1 MSKTLKRTVKFFLIV
16 TPFVLGMIGYTLAGH
31 PFLQAFYCSLHLY
44 GMGQK
49 ELPPN
54 VLIEIARWVGPF
66 ATAGLLLTIIKSAR
80 RHIHNLIAKLFSHSV
95 AVYGP
100 KDEKKAMLKALGR
113 RGIDMEGDAVN
124 ANCFIL
130 LGSENENFDIYR
142 TQLADKNKDVYLKC
156 ASLPEQAGKG
166 NLHLF
171 CPEETSARVFWEKNS
186 LYDLA
191 TANNNVLDV
200 VIVGF
205 EKLGREVLLSALH
218 GNIFDLDQKITY
230 HIIGENN
237 GFTDCYHEL
246 DKITDPVIFHPAAL
260 SENLEL
266 IKNADAVIV
275 TAQKDQLD
283 ILHTLIHAIPEKQ
296 FYVFSAHKDATA
308 LISTEFG
315 NTRLI
320 CFDWKKEAMNPANI
334 LREETVYHAKR
345 LNMCWSGKEDGPD
358 EEANALWADMDTFN
372 RYSNI
377 FAASYRHT
385 VVRKLGNDKLE
396 DKMEML
402 AELEHI
408 RWCRYHYLNNWTL
421 GTPDNGAN
429 KDKPK
434 RIHTCLI
441 PYAELSEP
449 MKENDRKNI
458 RYYLKINK

>member
-1 MSKTLKRTVKFFLIV
+1 MSKKLQRTVKFFLIV
-16 TPFVLGMIGYTLAGH
+16 IPFALGMIGYTLAGH
-31 PFLQAFYCSLHLY
+31 SFLQAFYWSLHLY

-54 VLIEIARWVGPF
+54 VYIEIARWVGPF
-66 ATAGLLLTIIKSAR
+66 ATAGILVSIFKAAR
-80 RHIHNLIAKLFSHSV
+80 RHVHNIIAKLFSHSV
-95 AVYGP
+95 AVYGAA
-100 KDEKKAMLKALGR
+100 DEKKAMLKALGR
-113 RGIDMEGDAVN
+113 RGIDMTGDAVN
-124 ANCFIL
+124 ANTFIL
-130 LGSENENFDIYR
+130 VGNEDENFEIYR
-142 TQLADKNKDVYLKC
+142 TQLADKKKDVYLKC

-171 CPEETSARVFWEKNS
+171 CPEETAARVFWEKNS

-191 TANNNVLDV
+191 EEKANVLDV
-200 VIVGF
+200 VIIGF

-218 GNIFDLDQKITY
+218 GNIFDLNQKITY
-230 HIIGENN
+230 HIIGEDN
-237 GFTDCYHEL
+237 GFTDYYHEL
-246 DKITDPVIFHPAAL
+246 DKITDPVVFHSSPVF
-260 SENLEL
+260 ENLEL
-266 IKNADAVIV
+266 IAKADRVIV

-283 ILHTLIHAIPEKQ
+283 LLKNLIHAIPEKQ
-296 FYVFSAHKDATA
+296 FCVFSAHKDATA
-308 LISTEFG
+308 LITDEFG
-315 NTRLI
+315 KTRLI
-320 CFDWKKEAMNPANI
+320 CFDWKKEAMDPDNI

-345 LNMCWSGKEDGPD
+345 LNMCWSDKPDGSD

-377 FAASYRHT
+377 YAASYRHT
-385 VVRKLGNDKLE
+385 IVRKLGTDKLE

-402 AELEHI
+402 SELEHI
-408 RWCRYHYLNNWTL
+408 RWSRYHYLNNWTL
-421 GTPDNGAN
+421 GTPANGAN

-441 PYAELSEP
+441 PYAELSES

>member
-1 MSKTLKRTVKFFLIV
+1 MKKWLDYTFRFLLITIPFTLGV
-16 TPFVLGMIGYTLAGH
+16 IGFISAGNGTL
-31 PFLQAFYCSLHLY
+31 QSIYCSLCLY

-54 VLIEIARWVGPF
+54 TLIEIARWIAPL
-66 ATAGLLLTIIKSAR
+66 ATAGILIAIIKAAK
-80 RHIHNLIAKLFSHSV
+80 RHFQNFVAKFFPHNV

-100 KDEKKAMLKALGR
+100 KDEKKAMLKQLGI
-113 RGIDMEGDAVN
+113 RGIDMANDAVN

-130 LGSENENFDIYR
+130 IGDEDENFEIYR

-156 ASLPEQAGKG
+156 ASLPEHAGKG

-171 CPEETSARVFWEKNS
+171 CPEETAARVFWEKNS

-191 TANNNVLDV
+191 NAKNNMLDV

-218 GNIFDLDQKITY
+218 GNIFDLNQKITY
-230 HIIGENN
+230 HIIGEDN
-237 GFTDCYHEL
+237 GFTDTYHEL
-246 DKITDPVIFHPAAL
+246 DKITDPVIFHPTPVA
-260 SENLEL
+260 ENLEL
-266 IKNADAVIV
+266 IAKADEVIV
-275 TAQKDQLD
+275 TTQKDQLD
-283 ILHTLIHAIPEKQ
+283 TLFMLIHAISEKQ
-296 FYVFSAHKDATA
+296 FYVFSAHMDATS
-308 LISTEFG
+308 LIAEEF
-315 NTRLI
+315 NKTRLI

-345 LNMCWSGKEDGPD
+345 LNMCWAGKPDGSD
-358 EEANALWADMDTFN
+358 EEANEKWAEMDTFN

-377 FAASYRHT
+377 YAASYRHT
-385 VVRKLGNDKLE
+385 IARKLGTDSLD

-408 RWCRYHYLNNWTL
+408 RWSRYHYLNNWAL
-421 GTPDNGAN
+421 GTPENGES

-441 PYAELSEP
+441 PYCDLSEP
-449 MKENDRKNI
+449 MKENDRKNV
-458 RYYLKINK
+458 RYFLKINK